1 VAAATVDRPG
11 MPVGISDFPS
21 LRKNHYY
28 FVDKTDII
36 RTLLQ
41 NKKKVTLF
49 TRPRRFGKTLTM
61 SMIASFFD
69 ITKKDRVQEWFAETK
84 IANDT
89 TAMKEAGTS
98 PVVMISL
105 KDVSGTTTAEIVGM
119 LRYTV
124 SALYQSYLF
133 LQEADCLTPNE
144 KQIFDRIS
152 SGTASLEDLKTSLR
166 SLTNFLSRYYH
177 KNPVLL
183 IDEYDAPIQCA
194 WDHGCYDEVI
204 SVVRTFLSSAF
215 KDNPFI
221 NFAVVTGV
229 LRVAKE
235 SIFSGLNNLVVSTVL
250 HGGCGDAFGFTP
262 QEVAEMARVL
272 GCEDKLPE
280 LARWYDGYHFQG
292 ADIYNPWSVLNYF
305 QEHCKA
311 RPFWVNTSS
320 NSILRTMLARADAR
334 TWKEMQ
340 ALLAGKSIAS
350 AITESTIYSDHMGAQ
365 RNELYSVLLFCG
377 YLQGTGEILDEDEG
391 EDAEPLYQLSIPN
404 KEIRFIFRRE
414 VLYWING
421 TEGTDIALYDMLQA
435 MIAGDTISFEE
446 NLQDLLLRTVSY
458 HDTAKQPECFYH
470 GLMLGLTLF
479 YEHRYRAQSNRES
492 GYGRFDL
499 ALFPKKPNLPG
510 IIMEFKASDKADE
523 LHTDAKQAL
532 AQIDTKSYLTE
543 FQAEHIT
550 PVWKY
555 GIAFCGKQVTI
566 QSA

>member
-1 VAAATVDRPG
+1 MAATICGRPN

-21 LRKNHYY
+21 LRENGYY

-41 NKKKVTLF
+41 NKEKVTLF

-69 ITKKDRVQEWFAETK
+69 ITKKEHVRKWFEGTK
-84 IANDT
+84 ISSDESVMN
-89 TAMKEAGTS
+89 EAGTF

-105 KDVSGTTTAEIVGM
+105 KDVSGTTANEITRM
-119 LRYTV
+119 LQYTV
-124 SALYQSYLF
+124 SALYQPYLF
-133 LQEADCLTPNE
+133 LQDADCLTSTE
-144 KQIFDRIS
+144 KQIVTRI
-152 SGTASLEDLKTSLR
+152 ASDNASVEDIKTSLR
-166 SLTNFLSRYYH
+166 SLTNFLQRYYH
-177 KNPVLL
+177 KKPILL

-194 WDHGCYDEVI
+194 WDYGCYDEVI

-215 KDNPFI
+215 KDNPSI
-221 NFAVVTGV
+221 AFAAVTGV

-250 HGGCGDAFGFTP
+250 HGGYGDAFGFTT
-262 QEVAEMARVL
+262 QEVSKMAADL

-305 QEHCKA
+305 QEHCTP
-311 RPFWVNTSS
+311 RPYWVNTSS

-340 ALLAGKSIAS
+340 TLLSGKSIAS
-350 AITESTIYSDHMGAQ
+350 AVTESTIYSDHMGAT

-377 YLQGTGEILDEDEG
+377 YLQSTGEISEDED
-391 EDAEPLYQLSIPN
+391 DADPLYRLSIPN
-404 KEIRFIFRRE
+404 KEIRRIYRRE
-414 VLYWING
+414 VLYWMNG

-435 MIAGDTISFEE
+435 MIAGDTASFEE

-458 HDTAKQPECFYH
+458 HDTARQPECLYH
-470 GLMLGLTLF
+470 GLMLGFTLF
-479 YEHRYRAQSNRES
+479 YERRYRAQSNRES
-492 GYGRFDL
+492 GFGRFDL
-499 ALFPKKPNLPG
+499 ALFPKVPDLPG
-510 IIMEFKASDKADE
+510 VILEFKAADE
-523 LHTDAKQAL
+523 KEALDDAAKEAL
-532 AQIDTKSYLTE
+532 AQIDTKAYLTE
-543 FQAEHIT
+543 FQAEHIA

-555 GIAFCGKQVTI
+555 GIAFCGKQVAV